1 MDTETVQI
9 VETAVVVVTI
19 LSIIFITLRKY
30 WVKMNENE
38 KLKNEFITIV
48 AHKFRTPLTHIKWIS
63 DELAQSETNSFKK
76 EKLLDIQHSNKLLV
90 DLLGTLIE
98 LAGSDDASTQIYDSK
113 IYPLFE
119 SVKNMV
125 DSLKEDFHMKNL
137 FISISCESEDV
148 LVNVD
153 KNQLEFVIQSLLENA
168 LIYSSPGKNVDVA
181 VGKVKNKAVFVVKDN
196 GIGIENADQSHIF
209 TKFFRAKNASRMDT
223 EGFGVSLYL
232 TRSILKRLGGR
243 IDVYSAGAG
252 TGTTCTV
259 TLPLAKGK

>member
-1 MDTETVQI
+1 MDTETIQI
-9 VETAVVVVTI
+9 VETAVVVVII

-48 AHKFRTPLTHIKWIS
+48 AHKFRTPLTHIKWTS

-98 LAGSDDASTQIYDSK
+98 LAGSDDASTQIYDFK

-137 FISISCESEDV
+137 FISIS
-148 LVNVD
+148 
-153 KNQLEFVIQSLLENA
+153 
-168 LIYSSPGKNVDVA
+168 
-181 VGKVKNKAVFVVKDN
+181 
-196 GIGIENADQSHIF
+196 
-209 TKFFRAKNASRMDT
+209 
-223 EGFGVSLYL
+223 
-232 TRSILKRLGGR
+232 
-243 IDVYSAGAG
+243 
-252 TGTTCTV
+252 
-259 TLPLAKGK
+259 